1 MAVVVKPKAMT
12 SAAMPAVAGSKRV
25 LVVLGTNAAWCR
37 GILRGFMAV
46 AHERNW
52 TLLHYQQSTDFSW
65 LADEWAPNVAVI
77 GPEPGS
83 DELAALEPATL
94 VSVTID
100 RTASGIASVVPDEP
114 AISKLAVDH
123 LLATGL
129 RKVSTFR
136 FDESSFA
143 VERERAFVAQAQVA
157 GARVSAGFGSGE
169 QELGRSEEPGRIIE
183 WLRALPKPCG
193 IFTCTDGWARTV
205 ARYARVI
212 GLRVPEDV
220 ALIGAD
226 NDVLECELI
235 SPPVSSVMIPWQEI
249 GRQAAT
255 LVQEG
260 LSGQSIAGRR
270 IVVRPAGVMARRST
284 EILAIDDP
292 LVAEAV
298 RWIRAHV
305 EQRLT
310 VTMVARA
317 MGGGRQR
324 LERRFR
330 AALNRTVQEEIRRAH
345 VERAKHLLATSRA
358 GLPEI
363 AKQSGFTTAA
373 LLNIAFHREI
383 GMPPGAYR
391 RAVQQE
397 LEALGND

>member
-1 MAVVVKPKAMT
+1 MSVLMKPK
-12 SAAMPAVAGSKRV
+12 SVAGTNRV

-52 TLLHYQQSTDFSW
+52 TLLHYQQSTDLSW

-83 DELAALEPATL
+83 DELAALAPATL

-100 RTASGIASVVPDEP
+100 RTSAGIASVVPDE
-114 AISKLAVDH
+114 AEIGRLAAEH

-129 RKVSTFR
+129 RKVTTFR
-136 FDESSFA
+136 FGESSFA
-143 VERERAFVAQAQVA
+143 VARERAFVARALA
-157 GARVSAGFGSGE
+157 AAARVSTGFASNEESG
-169 QELGRSEEPGRIIE
+169 GIIE
-183 WLRALPKPCG
+183 WLHALPKPCG
-193 IFTCTDGWARTV
+193 IFTCTDSWARTV

-220 ALIGAD
+220 ALVGAD

-235 SPPVSSVMIPWQEI
+235 SPPISSVMIPWQDI
-249 GRQAAT
+249 GRHAAM
-255 LVQEG
+255 LVHEA
-260 LSGQSIAGRR
+260 LSGQAIADKR
-270 IVVRPAGVMARRST
+270 IVLRPAGVMARRST
-284 EILAIDDP
+284 ELLAIDDP
-292 LVAEAV
+292 LVAEAI
-298 RWIRAHV
+298 RWIRMHV

-317 MGGGRQR
+317 MGRGRQR

-345 VERAKHLLATSRA
+345 VERAKFLLATSRA
-358 GLPEI
+358 PLPEV
-363 AKQSGFTTAA
+363 AKQSGFTTPA
-373 LLNIAFHREI
+373 LLNIAFNREI

-397 LEALGND
+397 LEALAND

>member
-1 MAVVVKPKAMT
+1 MSVVVKPKAMA
-12 SAAMPAVAGSKRV
+12 SVAVPAVAGSKRV

-52 TLLHYQQSTDFSW
+52 TLLHYQQSTDLSW

-83 DELAALEPATL
+83 DELATLEPATL

-100 RTASGIASVVPDEP
+100 RTASGIASVVPDES
-114 AISKLAVDH
+114 AIATLAADH

-129 RKVSTFR
+129 RKVTTFR
-136 FDESSFA
+136 FDEASFA
-143 VERERAFVAQAQVA
+143 VARERAFVERAVAA
-157 GARVSAGFGSGE
+157 GARVVDGFGSEERG
-169 QELGRSEEPGRIIE
+169 LGRGEEPAQIIE
-183 WLRALPKPCG
+183 WLRSLPKPCG
-193 IFTCTDGWARTV
+193 IFSCTDGWARTV

-249 GRQAAT
+249 GRHAAT

-260 LSGQSIAGRR
+260 LSGQSIAGRLV
-270 IVVRPAGVMARRST
+270 VVRPAGVMARRST

-292 LVAEAV
+292 LVADAV

-317 MGGGRQR
+317 LGGGRQR

-373 LLNIAFHREI
+373 LLNIAFHREL

>member
-1 MAVVVKPKAMT
+1 VSVVVNPASVARAGLHAA
-12 SAAMPAVAGSKRV
+12 SASKRV

-52 TLLHYQQSTDFSW
+52 TLLHYQQSTDLSW
-65 LADEWAPNVAVI
+65 LADEWAPSVAVI

-83 DELAALEPATL
+83 DELVALASATL

-100 RTASGIASVVPDEP
+100 RTSVGIASVIPDERLV
-114 AISKLAVDH
+114 ATAAADH

-129 RKVSTFR
+129 RRVTTFQLGAP
-136 FDESSFA
+136 SFA
-143 VERERAFVAQAQVA
+143 IAREQAFLEHALAA
-157 GARVSAGFGSGE
+157 GARTAPSFGRDENGLAL
-169 QELGRSEEPGRIIE
+169 QENPAAIIA
-183 WLRALPKPCG
+183 WLRGLPKPCG
-193 IFTCTDGWARTV
+193 IFTCTDAWARTV

-220 ALIGAD
+220 ALVGAD

-235 SPPVSSVMIPWQEI
+235 SPPVSSVVIPWQEI
-249 GRQAAT
+249 GQHAAA
-255 LVQEG
+255 LVQMA
-260 LSGQSIAGRR
+260 LSGQSIEGQR
-270 IVVRPAGVMARRST
+270 VVVPPAAVAARRSS
-284 EILAIDDP
+284 EILAIEDP

-298 RWIRAHV
+298 RWIHAHRD
-305 EQRLT
+305 QRLT
-310 VTMVARA
+310 VTMVARGV
-317 MGGGRQR
+317 GGGRQR

-345 VERAKHLLATSRA
+345 VERAKQLLATTRA

-363 AKQSGFTTAA
+363 AKQSGFTTPA
-373 LLNIAFHREI
+373 LLNAAFRREL

-391 RAVQQE
+391 RLMLQE
-397 LEALGND
+397 NGEPDDD

>member
-1 MAVVVKPKAMT
+1 MKPKVM
-12 SAAMPAVAGSKRV
+12 AAVPLPVAAGGKRV

-52 TLLHYQQSTDFSW
+52 TLLHYQQSTDLSW
-65 LADEWAPNVAVI
+65 LADEWAPNVAII
-77 GPEPGS
+77 GPEAGS
-83 DELAALEPATL
+83 NELAALAPATL

-100 RTASGIASVVPDEP
+100 RTASGIASVVPDEVDV
-114 AISKLAVDH
+114 ATLAADH

-129 RKVSTFR
+129 RRVSAFR
-136 FDESSFA
+136 FDDSPFALARERSF
-143 VERERAFVAQAQVA
+143 VERALAS
-157 GARVSAGFGSGE
+157 GARVSPTFSGAE
-169 QELGRSEEPGRIIE
+169 HPAAIIE

-193 IFTCTDGWARTV
+193 IFTVTDAWARAV

-235 SPPVSSVMIPWQEI
+235 SPPISSVIIPWQEL
-249 GRQAAT
+249 GRCAAT
-255 LVQEG
+255 LVHES
-260 LSGQSIAGRR
+260 LLGQDIAGRR
-270 IVVRPAGVMARRST
+270 VVLRPAGVVARRST
-284 EILAIDDP
+284 EVLAIDDP

-317 MGGGRQR
+317 LGGGRQR

-345 VERAKHLLATSRA
+345 VERAKHLLAASRA
-358 GLPEI
+358 ALPEI

-373 LLNIAFHREI
+373 LLNVAFHREL

-391 RAVQQE
+391 RAVRQE
-397 LEALGND
+397 IDALGSD